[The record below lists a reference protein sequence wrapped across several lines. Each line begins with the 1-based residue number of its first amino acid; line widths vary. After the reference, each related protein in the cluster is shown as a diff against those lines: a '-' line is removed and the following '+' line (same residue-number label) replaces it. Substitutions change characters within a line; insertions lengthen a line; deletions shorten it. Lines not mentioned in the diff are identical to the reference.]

1 LTLKIVQVGVGGWG
15 QDWYKNIITKSEDF
29 ELVAVVDVEP
39 SMLACVQELGAKVE
53 HCYSS
58 IEQAL
63 ESVESDA
70 VLVTTTLPYHVPV
83 ALAALHAGRHV
94 LTEKPFAPTIEEAR
108 QVIDLAAEKGLIL
121 MVSQNYR
128 FFPAVRTVQALV
140 RENRVGSIHTV
151 NIDFRRYVPQNLGPK
166 NRHYHLKQPLLMDM
180 SIHHFDL
187 MRGVLGQEPVEIS
200 CTTWN
205 PAWSSFD
212 EPPAGAATIKFD
224 GGAVVS
230 YRGSWISSGPATPW
244 AGEWHIEGETGEINW
259 TSRDNIGA
267 GADRVSIHGIAKR
280 ARNAPM
286 PVLEHIDRAGSLHA
300 FAEAI
305 QTGNEPETAGRDN
318 IGSLALTAAAI
329 QSATIGLPVRLPKM

>member
-1 LTLKIVQVGVGGWG
+1 MTLKIVQVGVGGWG
-15 QDWYKNIITKSEDF
+15 QDWYKNILTQSEDF
-29 ELVAVVDVEP
+29 EIVAVVDVEP
-39 SMLACVQELGAKVE
+39 SMLACVQELGARVE

-58 IEQAL
+58 VEQAL

-70 VLVTTTLPYHVPV
+70 VLITTTLPYHVPV
-83 ALAALHAGRHV
+83 ATAALNAGRHV
-94 LTEKPFAPTIEEAR
+94 LTEKPFAPSVEEAR
-108 QVIDLAAEKGLIL
+108 QVVKLAAEKGLIL

-128 FFPAVRTVQALV
+128 YYPAVRTVQALV
-140 RENRVGSIHTV
+140 RENRVGDIHTV
-151 NIDFRRYVPQNLGPK
+151 DIDFRRYASPKSGPDR
-166 NRHYHLKQPLLMDM
+166 RHFHIAQPLLLDM

-187 MRGVLGQEPVEIS
+187 MRAVLGQEPVEIS

-205 PAWSSFD
+205 PAWSRFD
-212 EPPAGAATIKFD
+212 EAPAGAAVIKFD

-244 AGEWHIEGETGEINW
+244 AGEWRLEGESGEITW
-259 TSRDNIGA
+259 TSRDNIGTR
-267 GADRVSIHGIAKR
+267 ADRVNIRGIGKR
-280 ARNAPM
+280 LRTAPM

-305 QTGNEPETAGRDN
+305 ASGQDPETAGSAN

-329 QSATIGLPVRLPKM
+329 ESATTGQPVRLR

>member
-1 LTLKIVQVGVGGWG
+1 MTLKIVQVGVGGWG

-58 IEQAL
+58 VEQAL

-70 VLVTTTLPYHVPV
+70 VLITTTLPYHVPV

-108 QVIDLAAEKGLIL
+108 QVVDLAAQKGLIL

-140 RENRVGSIHTV
+140 SENRVGAIHTV
-151 NIDFRRYVPQNLGPK
+151 NIDFRRYVPQNLDP
-166 NRHYHLKQPLLMDM
+166 NHRHFHLKQPLLMDM

-187 MRGVLGQEPVEIS
+187 MRAVLGQEPVEIS

-212 EPPAGAATIKFD
+212 EPPAGAAIIKFD

-230 YRGSWISSGPATPW
+230 YRGSWISSGPVTPW
-244 AGEWHIEGETGEINW
+244 AGEWHIEGETGEITW
-259 TSRDNIGA
+259 TSRDNIGV
-267 GADRVSIHGIAKR
+267 GADQVSIHGIGKP

-286 PVLEHIDRAGSLHA
+286 PVLEHIDRGGSLHA

-305 QTGNEPETAGRDN
+305 NTGMDPETAGSAN
-318 IGSLALTAAAI
+318 IGSLALTIAAI
-329 QSATIGLPVRLPKM
+329 ESATSGLPVKLR